1 MALHSPILSDGIS
14 KFMVPQIAEKLAVI
28 DVLDSSS
35 KKYTAQEEWVQ
46 GSGVCEVITQLSVIP
61 MTDRKV
67 IGKKVSWKKYSNNLP
82 LGWWVSGL
90 DLTTMKPQEFGQFKP
105 NEKILLDGDEVKYI
119 SDKGHPYDAIA
130 LPHPDPDYWQ
140 RVLDDVSILVDL
152 DEGTKKS
159 GAGMTCGFPSLALCG
174 VAMWQRN
181 GELVSNLA
189 AVAVPGRTL
198 RIRFDMD
205 VLIKKEVRFE
215 VKKLAKALE
224 QRGCN
229 VLVAMWDPEL
239 GLKIDD
245 VKVNHGEEMVKK
257 IMADA
262 IPYAQWLK
270 NMEAQFSDIDE
281 SHDTGEEKKTKKPPT
296 PQVVTTRL
304 AEEFG
309 HQLKYDEEQLTWRKW
324 SGKHWKKM
332 GLGAFRSWLKNTLDG
347 KGVNYGGSAFLEDVR
362 KLLECDLR
370 QLEWKFW
377 DKSRYINFNNCV
389 FDGAKAESKPHC
401 PGMGFTSHLPY
412 DYKPLEGH
420 LGDSLEALRVN
431 CPKVHKFLHTAMQGD
446 ERKMFKL
453 LAIINALLKYR
464 FFDLQMFV
472 HLVGAPG
479 SGKGKFMRFC
489 QKLVG
494 KGNTIACQLDKLG
507 DGSTKA
513 SLMDKQLV
521 VFPDERKPVGI
532 DSILSFTG
540 GDEISYRELYQPAA
554 SAHFYGSIMIA
565 SNKPI
570 FIGDTTGLERRL
582 CLVNFDN
589 PIAVEER
596 KHSLEQELDNE
607 IPACIAIALS
617 LTDDAV
623 TQAIQGIGASQI
635 VEFKA
640 KEWEMKVEVNS
651 VAAFFDSELVLDPTA
666 TTRVGKIYEAY
677 KSFCEEG
684 GLSKFSIVKFPRLL
698 ADIFT
703 DENLPVTR
711 HQGAIAYFEAVRM
724 REASDT
730 HLTHSQVLEGVTG
743 SLKGVTGSLKGVSE
757 GVAPPLDKGLREL
770 REFTPKLSTRS
781 ENDDDYLPDSDEND
795 LEEDYLPDSNQS
807 NLEKDY
813 LPDSNQ
819 SDKEEDL
826 PPSTPSTPSNVVPVS
841 DTTPLATPTNSPKS
855 SPQLP
860 ETQANKQL
868 ASTPADEMRE
878 VLASGSSPA
887 EKRTAAR
894 EVWKQF
900 EKIPLSQRGQQRG
913 LFWKNLERTNEDNQA
928 RLLTFTDLQEGEK
941 LKYVGREK
949 QYKGLELTAY
959 SADGTGGITVTCLKP
974 DGTRTTW
981 IPLRD
986 LRRPL

>member
-1 MALHSPILSDGIS
+1 MIL
-14 KFMVPQIAEKLAVI
+14 PQVAEKLTV
-28 DVLDSSS
+28 VNVPDSSP

-46 GSGVCEVITQLSVIP
+46 GSGVCEAITKLSVKP
-61 MTDRKV
+61 QTDRKV
-67 IGKKVSWKKYSNNLP
+67 IAKKVGWKKYFDNLP

-105 NEKILLDGDEVKYI
+105 DEKILMNGEEIKYI

-130 LPHPDPDYWQ
+130 LPHPDPEYWQ
-140 RVLDDVSILVDL
+140 RVLDDVSIPVDI

-174 VAMWQRN
+174 VAMWQRK

-198 RIRFDMD
+198 RIRYDMD
-205 VLIKKEVRFE
+205 VLIKKEVQCE

-224 QRGCN
+224 ERNCS
-229 VLVAMWDPEL
+229 VLVAMWDPAL

-245 VKVNHGEEMVKK
+245 VLVNHGEEMVKK

-262 IPYAQWLK
+262 IPYSQWLK
-270 NMEAQFSDIDE
+270 NIEAQFSDIDE
-281 SHDTGEEKKTKKPPT
+281 SRDTRDEKKTKKPPT
-296 PQVVTTRL
+296 AQVVTARL
-304 AEEFG
+304 TEEFG
-309 HQLKYDEEQLTWRKW
+309 HQLKYDEEQQTWRKW
-324 SGKHWKKM
+324 SGKHWGKM
-332 GLGAFRSWLKNTLDG
+332 GLGAFRSWLKATLDG

-370 QLEWKFW
+370 QLKWQFW

-389 FDGAKAESKPHC
+389 FDGAKAQSEPHC

-412 DYKPLEGH
+412 DYKPLKGD
-420 LGDSLEALRVN
+420 LGDSLEALRIN
-431 CPKVHKFLHTAMQGD
+431 CPKVHKFLRTAMQGD

-582 CLVNFDN
+582 CLVQFDN
-589 PIAVEER
+589 PIAAEER
-596 KHSLEQELDNE
+596 KHSLEQELDSE

-666 TTRVGKIYEAY
+666 TTRVGKIYDAY

-711 HQGAIAYFEAVRM
+711 HQGAVAYFEGVRM

-781 ENDDDYLPDSDEND
+781 ENDDNYLPDSDE
-795 LEEDYLPDSNQS
+795 
-807 NLEKDY
+807 
-813 LPDSNQ
+813 

-826 PPSTPSTPSNVVPVS
+826 PPSTPSTPSKVVPAS
-841 DTTPLATPTNSPKS
+841 DTTPLATPINSPKS

-868 ASTPADEMRE
+868 ASTPADQMRE
-878 VLASGSSPA
+878 VLASDSSPA

-900 EKIPLSQRGQQRG
+900 EKVPLSQRGQQRG
-913 LFWKNLERTNEDNQA
+913 LFWKNLERTNEENKV
-928 RLLTFTDLQEGEK
+928 RLLTFTDLSEGEK
-941 LKYVGREK
+941 LKYVGREE

-959 SADGTGGITVTCLKP
+959 SADGTGRVTVTCIKP
-974 DGTRTTW
+974 DGTLTTW

-986 LRRPL
+986 LRRL

>member
-1 MALHSPILSDGIS
+1 MIL
-14 KFMVPQIAEKLAVI
+14 PQVAEKLTV
-28 DVLDSSS
+28 VNVPDSSP

-46 GSGVCEVITQLSVIP
+46 GSGVCEVITKLSVKP
-61 MTDRKV
+61 QTDRKV
-67 IGKKVSWKKYSNNLP
+67 IAKKVGWKKYFDNLP

-105 NEKILLDGDEVKYI
+105 DEKILMNGEEIKYI

-130 LPHPDPDYWQ
+130 LPHPDPEYWQ
-140 RVLDDVSILVDL
+140 RVLDDVSIPVDI

-174 VAMWQRN
+174 VAMWQRK

-198 RIRFDMD
+198 RIRYDMD
-205 VLIKKEVRFE
+205 VLIKKQVQCE

-224 QRGCN
+224 ERNCS
-229 VLVAMWDPEL
+229 VLVAMWDPAL

-245 VKVNHGEEMVKK
+245 VLVNHGEEMVKK

-262 IPYAQWLK
+262 IPYSQWLK
-270 NMEAQFSDIDE
+270 NIEAQFRDIDE
-281 SHDTGEEKKTKKPPT
+281 SRDTRDEKKTKKPPT
-296 PQVVTTRL
+296 PQVVTARL

-309 HQLKYDEEQLTWRKW
+309 HQLKYDEEQQTWRKW
-324 SGKHWKKM
+324 SGKHWEKM
-332 GLGAFRSWLKNTLDG
+332 GLGAFRSWLKKTLDG
-347 KGVNYGGSAFLEDVR
+347 KDVNYGGSAFLEDVR
-362 KLLECDLR
+362 KLLESDLR
-370 QLEWKFW
+370 QLKWQFW

-412 DYKPLEGH
+412 DYKPLKGD
-420 LGDSLEALRVN
+420 LGDSLEALRIN
-431 CPKVHKFLHTAMQGD
+431 CPKVHKFLRTAMQGD
-446 ERKMFKL
+446 KRKMFKL

-532 DSILSFTG
+532 DSILSLTG

-582 CLVNFDN
+582 CLVQFDN

-596 KHSLEQELDNE
+596 KHSLEQELDSE

-666 TTRVGKIYEAY
+666 TTRVGKIYDAY

-711 HQGAIAYFEAVRM
+711 HQGAVAYFEGVRM

-730 HLTHSQVLEGVTG
+730 NLTHSQVLEGVTG

-781 ENDDDYLPDSDEND
+781 ENDDNYLPASDE
-795 LEEDYLPDSNQS
+795 
-807 NLEKDY
+807 
-813 LPDSNQ
+813 

-826 PPSTPSTPSNVVPVS
+826 PPSTPSTPSKVVPAS
-841 DTTPLATPTNSPKS
+841 DTTPLVTPINSLKS

-900 EKIPLSQRGQQRG
+900 EKVPLSQRGQQRG
-913 LFWKNLERTNEDNQA
+913 LFWKNLERTNEENKV
-928 RLLTFTDLQEGEK
+928 RLLTFTDLSEGEK
-941 LKYVGREK
+941 LKYVGREE

-959 SADGTGGITVTCLKP
+959 SADGTGRVTVTCIKP
-974 DGTRTTW
+974 DGTLTTW

-986 LRRPL
+986 LRRL

>member
-1 MALHSPILSDGIS
+1 
-14 KFMVPQIAEKLAVI
+14 MVSQIAEKLAVV
-28 DVLDSSS
+28 DVLDSSP
-35 KKYTAQEEWVQ
+35 KKYTAHEEWVQ

-67 IGKKVSWKKYSNNLP
+67 VGKKIGWKKYFNNLP

-105 NEKILLDGDEVKYI
+105 DEKILIDGDEVKYI

-130 LPHPDPDYWQ
+130 LPHPDPEYWQ
-140 RVLDDVSILVDL
+140 RVLDDVSIPVDL

-174 VAMWQRN
+174 VAMWQRK

-198 RIRFDMD
+198 RIRYDMD

-215 VKKLAKALE
+215 VKKLAEALE

-229 VLVAMWDPEL
+229 VLVAMWDPKL

-281 SHDTGEEKKTKKPPT
+281 SHDTGEKKKTKQPPT
-296 PQVVTTRL
+296 PQVVTARL

-309 HQLKYDEEQLTWRKW
+309 HQLKYDEEQQTWRKW
-324 SGKHWKKM
+324 SGKHWEKM
-332 GLGAFRSWLKNTLDG
+332 GLGAFRSWLKKTLDG
-347 KGVNYGGSAFLEDVR
+347 KGVNYGGSAFLEDIR

-370 QLEWKFW
+370 QLKWEFW

-389 FDGAKAESKPHC
+389 FDGAKAQSEPHC

-412 DYKPLEGH
+412 DYKPLEGD
-420 LGDSLEALRVN
+420 LGGSLEALRVN
-431 CPKVHKFLHTAMQGD
+431 CPKVHKFLRTAMQGD

-494 KGNTIACQLDKLG
+494 KGNTIACQLDKLA

-532 DSILSFTG
+532 DSILSLTG

-596 KHSLEQELDNE
+596 KHSLEQELDSE

-617 LTDDAV
+617 LSDDVV
-623 TQAIQGIGASQI
+623 TQAIQGVGASRI
-635 VEFKA
+635 AEYKA

-651 VAAFFDSELVLDPTA
+651 VAAFFDSELVLDPTI

-698 ADIFT
+698 ADILA

-711 HQGAIAYFEAVRM
+711 HQGAVAYFEGVRM

-757 GVAPPLDKGLREL
+757 GVAPPPDKDLREL
-770 REFTPKLSTRS
+770 REFTPKLSTQS
-781 ENDDDYLPDSDEND
+781 ANDNDYLPDSDE
-795 LEEDYLPDSNQS
+795 
-807 NLEKDY
+807 
-813 LPDSNQ
+813 

-826 PPSTPSTPSNVVPVS
+826 PPSTPSTPSKVVPVS
-841 DTTPLATPTNSPKS
+841 DTTPLATPIKLPKS
-855 SPQLP
+855 SPKLP
-860 ETQANKQL
+860 KPTANEPL
-868 ASTPADEMRE
+868 ASTPADDLRE
-878 VLASGSSPA
+878 VLASGSSAA
-887 EKRTAAR
+887 EKNAAAK
-894 EVWKQF
+894 EIWKQI
-900 EKIPLSQRGQQRG
+900 EDILPLSQRIQQRG
-913 LFWKNLERTNEDNQA
+913 FFWQSLQKTNEENKA
-928 RLLTFTDLQEGEK
+928 RLLIFAGLSEGEK
-941 LKYVGREK
+941 LKYVGSAE

-959 SADGTGGITVTCLKP
+959 SADGTGRVTVTCLKP
-974 DGTRTTW
+974 DGTLTTW

>member
-1 MALHSPILSDGIS
+1 VALHSPILSDGTLT
-14 KFMVPQIAEKLAVI
+14 KFMVSQIAEKLAVV
-28 DVLDSSS
+28 DVLDSSP
-35 KKYTAQEEWVQ
+35 KKYTAHEEWVQ
-46 GSGVCEVITQLSVIP
+46 GSGVCEIITQLSVKP

-67 IGKKVSWKKYSNNLP
+67 VAKKVGWKKYSDNLP

-105 NEKILLDGDEVKYI
+105 EEKILIDGDEVKYI
-119 SDKGHPYDAIA
+119 SDKRHPYDAIA
-130 LPHPDPDYWQ
+130 LPHPDPEYWQ
-140 RVLDDVSILVDL
+140 RVLDDVSIPVDL

-174 VAMWQRN
+174 VAMWQRK

-198 RIRFDMD
+198 RIRYDMD
-205 VLIKKEVRFE
+205 VLIKKEVRWE
-215 VKKLAKALE
+215 VEKLAQALE
-224 QRGCN
+224 QRDCN
-229 VLVAMWDPEL
+229 VLVAMWDPKL

-270 NMEAQFSDIDE
+270 NMEAQFSDSAE
-281 SHDTGEEKKTKKPPT
+281 AHDTGEKKKTKKPPT
-296 PQVVTTRL
+296 PQVVTARL

-309 HQLKYDEEQLTWRKW
+309 HQLKYDEEQQTWRKW
-324 SGKHWKKM
+324 SGKHWGKM
-332 GLGAFRSWLKNTLDG
+332 GLGAFRSWLKKTLDG

-362 KLLECDLR
+362 KLLESDLR
-370 QLEWKFW
+370 QLKWQFW

-389 FDGAKAESKPHC
+389 FDGAKAQSEPHC
-401 PGMGFTSHLPY
+401 PGTGFTSHLPY
-412 DYKPLEGH
+412 DYKPLEGD
-420 LGDSLEALRVN
+420 LGDSLEALQIN
-431 CPKVHKFLHTAMQGD
+431 CPKVHKFLHTAMKGD

-494 KGNTIACQLDKLG
+494 KGNSIACQLDKLG

-532 DSILSFTG
+532 DSILSLTG

-582 CLVNFDN
+582 CLVQFDN
-589 PIAVEER
+589 PIAAEER
-596 KHSLEQELDNE
+596 KHSLEQELDSE

-623 TQAIQGIGASQI
+623 TQAIQGTGARQI
-635 VEFKA
+635 VEFKV

-651 VAAFFDSELVLDPTA
+651 VAAFFDSELVLDATA
-666 TTRVGKIYEAY
+666 TTRVGKIYDAY

-698 ADIFT
+698 ADIFAE
-703 DENLPVTR
+703 ENLRVTR
-711 HQGAIAYFEAVRM
+711 HQGAVAYFEGVRI
-724 REASDT
+724 REDSDT
-730 HLTHSQVLEGVTG
+730 HLTHSQALEGV
-743 SLKGVTGSLKGVSE
+743 SEGVVGSLKGVSE
-757 GVAPPLDKGLREL
+757 GVAPPPDKGLREL
-770 REFTPKLSTRS
+770 RELDHKSSRQS
-781 ENDDDYLPDSDEND
+781 ENDGDYLIPCEESDPE
-795 LEEDYLPDSNQS
+795 LEESNVE
-807 NLEKDY
+807 L
-813 LPDSNQ
+813 
-819 SDKEEDL
+819 EDL
-826 PPSTPSTPSNVVPVS
+826 PPSTPSTPLNVVPVS
-841 DTTPLATPTNSPKS
+841 DTTPLATPINSPKS

-878 VLASGSSPA
+878 VLASDSTPA

-900 EKIPLSQRGQQRG
+900 EKISLSQRGQQRG
-913 LFWKNLERTNEDNQA
+913 LFWKNLERTNEENKA
-928 RLLTFTDLQEGEK
+928 RLLTFTDLSEGEK
-941 LKYVGREK
+941 LKYVGREE

>member
-1 MALHSPILSDGIS
+1 MHSPILADGIS
-14 KFMVPQIAEKLAVI
+14 KFMVSQIAEKLAVV
-28 DVLDSSS
+28 DVLDSSP

-67 IGKKVSWKKYSNNLP
+67 VAKKVGWKKYSNNLP

-105 NEKILLDGDEVKYI
+105 DEKILLDGDEVKYI

-130 LPHPDPDYWQ
+130 LPHPDPEYWQ

-198 RIRFDMD
+198 RIRYDMD

-215 VKKLAKALE
+215 VEKLATALE

-229 VLVAMWDPEL
+229 VLVAMWDPAL

-245 VKVNHGEEMVKK
+245 VKVKHGEEMVKK

-270 NMEAQFSDIDE
+270 NIEAQFSDIDE
-281 SHDTGEEKKTKKPPT
+281 SRDTGEEKKTKKPPT
-296 PQVVTTRL
+296 AREIAL
-304 AEEFG
+304 KIAEQYGSSWKFDNEQKVWRIWNEKCWEKTEIGVFG
-309 HQLKYDEEQLTWRKW
+309 SLVMTVLD
-324 SGKHWKKM
+324 
-332 GLGAFRSWLKNTLDG
+332 AKNVAYPG
-347 KGVNYGGSAFLEDVR
+347 NAYIEDVV
-362 KLLECDLR
+362 KLLEKKLR
-370 QLEWKFW
+370 QPKWKTW
-377 DKSRYINFNNCV
+377 DRKQFLGFGNCV
-389 FDGAKAESKPHC
+389 LDGRTGKTQPHS

-412 DYKPLEGH
+412 DYKPLEGD

-431 CPKVHKFLHTAMQGD
+431 CPKVHKFLHTAMQGN

-582 CLVNFDN
+582 CLVQFDN

-596 KHSLEQELDNE
+596 KHSLEQELDSE

-623 TQAIQGIGASQI
+623 TQAIHGVGASRI
-635 VEFKA
+635 PEYKA

-651 VAAFFDSELVLDPTA
+651 VAAFFDTELVLDPTA
-666 TTRVGKIYEAY
+666 KTPVGKFYDAY
-677 KSFCEEG
+677 KSFAEEG

-698 ADIFT
+698 SDILT
-703 DENLPVTR
+703 EEKLPVTR
-711 HQGAIAYFEAVRM
+711 HQGRIAYFEGLRL
-724 REASDT
+724 REEADT
-730 HLTHSQVLEGVTG
+730 HLTHSQVLAGVEGGVSG
-743 SLKGVTGSLKGVSE
+743 SLAGVDAGVE
-757 GVAPPLDKGLREL
+757 PAQDIHQREL
-770 REFTPKLSTRS
+770 RELTPKPFKEKEEKSKP
-781 ENDDDYLPDSDEND
+781 DDDLPDKREGSNSEINIKGG
-795 LEEDYLPDSNQS
+795 LPSSTPATPAKPVPATNTTPAPTPA
-807 NLEKDY
+807 K
-813 LPDSNQ
+813 LPQPS
-819 SDKEEDL
+819 
-826 PPSTPSTPSNVVPVS
+826 PSTPAIKHHHKEFKVGDRVRILDSGLHHEKDGQVV
-841 DTTPLATPTNSPKS
+841 A
-855 SPQLP
+855 
-860 ETQANKQL
+860 
-868 ASTPADEMRE
+868 ASF
-878 VLASGSSPA
+878 GSVENDYVIALDKESHLS
-887 EKRTAAR
+887 RQVIIT
-894 EVWKQF
+894 
-900 EKIPLSQRGQQRG
+900 IPHSQKFPI
-913 LFWKNLERTNEDNQA
+913 LM
-928 RLLTFTDLQEGEK
+928 K
-941 LKYVGREK
+941 L
-949 QYKGLELTAY
+949 
-959 SADGTGGITVTCLKP
+959 
-974 DGTRTTW
+974 
-981 IPLRD
+981 
-986 LRRPL
+986 

>member
-1 MALHSPILSDGIS
+1 
-14 KFMVPQIAEKLAVI
+14 
-28 DVLDSSS
+28 
-35 KKYTAQEEWVQ
+35 
-46 GSGVCEVITQLSVIP
+46 
-61 MTDRKV
+61 
-67 IGKKVSWKKYSNNLP
+67 
-82 LGWWVSGL
+82 
-90 DLTTMKPQEFGQFKP
+90 
-105 NEKILLDGDEVKYI
+105 
-119 SDKGHPYDAIA
+119 
-130 LPHPDPDYWQ
+130 
-140 RVLDDVSILVDL
+140 
-152 DEGTKKS
+152 
-159 GAGMTCGFPSLALCG
+159 
-174 VAMWQRN
+174 
-181 GELVSNLA
+181 
-189 AVAVPGRTL
+189 
-198 RIRFDMD
+198 
-205 VLIKKEVRFE
+205 
-215 VKKLAKALE
+215 
-224 QRGCN
+224 
-229 VLVAMWDPEL
+229 
-239 GLKIDD
+239 
-245 VKVNHGEEMVKK
+245 
-257 IMADA
+257 
-262 IPYAQWLK
+262 
-270 NMEAQFSDIDE
+270 
-281 SHDTGEEKKTKKPPT
+281 
-296 PQVVTTRL
+296 
-304 AEEFG
+304 
-309 HQLKYDEEQLTWRKW
+309 
-324 SGKHWKKM
+324 
-332 GLGAFRSWLKNTLDG
+332 
-347 KGVNYGGSAFLEDVR
+347 
-362 KLLECDLR
+362 
-370 QLEWKFW
+370 
-377 DKSRYINFNNCV
+377 
-389 FDGAKAESKPHC
+389 
-401 PGMGFTSHLPY
+401 
-412 DYKPLEGH
+412 
-420 LGDSLEALRVN
+420 
-431 CPKVHKFLHTAMQGD
+431 MQGD

-532 DSILSFTG
+532 DSILSLTG

-582 CLVNFDN
+582 CLVQFDN
-589 PIAVEER
+589 PIVVEER
-596 KHSLEQELDNE
+596 KHSLEQELDAE

-623 TQAIQGIGASQI
+623 TQAIQGIGARQI

-666 TTRVGKIYEAY
+666 TTRVGKIYDAY

-711 HQGAIAYFEAVRM
+711 HQGAVAYFEGVRM
-724 REASDT
+724 REESDT

-770 REFTPKLSTRS
+770 REFNPKLSTRS
-781 ENDDDYLPDSDEND
+781 ENDDNYLPDSDE
-795 LEEDYLPDSNQS
+795 
-807 NLEKDY
+807 
-813 LPDSNQ
+813 

-826 PPSTPSTPSNVVPVS
+826 PPSTPSTPSKVVPAS
-841 DTTPLATPTNSPKS
+841 DTTPLATPINSLES

-900 EKIPLSQRGQQRG
+900 EKVPLSQRGQQRG
-913 LFWKNLERTNEDNQA
+913 LFWKNLQRTNEENKV
-928 RLLTFTDLQEGEK
+928 RLLTFTDLSEGEK
-941 LKYVGREK
+941 LKYVGREE

-959 SADGTGGITVTCLKP
+959 SADGTGRVTVTCIKP
-974 DGTRTTW
+974 DGTLTTW

-986 LRRPL
+986 LRRL